1 MDKKMF
7 STSEV
12 AKLLGISR
20 IAVFK
25 KVKSGEIKAQR
36 IGRSFV
42 IDKND
47 LPSILGKSLTKSK
60 KQLIERAVKK
70 TVDEYRETLKML
82 GQE

>member
-1 MDKKMF
+1 MF